1 MVDAVGLSQPSGVP
15 QDRFRLVA
23 QTAGERITL
32 MQKLQRTWL
41 LVVAVAFVALF
52 TMPLWGGGM
61 MGRGIFGAAQGW
73 GWLGLLGM
81 GLGMVV
87 FWGALIGGVV
97 LLARLL
103 SGQTAD
109 HAGAGTDS
117 AQEVLKRRFA
127 AGEMSQADYERMSAV
142 LEGQAPS
149 GPHARP
155 A

>member
-1 MVDAVGLSQPSGVP
+1 
-15 QDRFRLVA
+15 
-23 QTAGERITL
+23 

-52 TMPLWGGGM
+52 TMPLWGGGMMGGYGFGM